1 MMKLLKKYVWL
12 FEWIAAALILALGIY
27 VAVEPSVLYLV
38 AGIAITILGLFRV
51 IPLLKTTDDRIL
63 KFVFLGEMIL
73 NIGIGVALI

>member
-38 AGIAITILGLFRV
+38 AGIAITILGLFRLV
-51 IPLLKTTDDRIL
+51 PLLKTTEDKVL
-63 KFVFLGEMIL
+63 KFIYLGEMI
-73 NIGIGVALI
+73 V